1 MGGSWTAGK
10 ALLDGEFADAPTF
23 EEAFDRFAASAAGV
37 KPGLP
42 VELVRVLAR
51 RHGTGLDDLLE
62 GVKTV
67 ADLGR
72 HFGGHLYEVEVR
84 YLMRDEW
91 AVEPDDVLWR
101 RTKEGL
107 HMTAAERE
115 AFAQWM
121 QDLRLNAHPEP

>member
-1 MGGSWTAGK
+1 
-10 ALLDGEFADAPTF
+10 
-23 EEAFDRFAASAAGV
+23 V

-107 HMTAAERE
+107 HMTAAERD
-115 AFAQWM
+115 AFAHWM
-121 QDLRLNAHPEP
+121 QDLRPNAQS